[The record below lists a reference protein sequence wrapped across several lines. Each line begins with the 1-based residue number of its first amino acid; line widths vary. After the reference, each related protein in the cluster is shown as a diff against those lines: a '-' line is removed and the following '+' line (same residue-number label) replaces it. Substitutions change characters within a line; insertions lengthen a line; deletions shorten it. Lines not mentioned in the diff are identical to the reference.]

1 MKRAGIIVLFCV
13 CAIVAQGQ
21 DIVAILHVADSLSAQ
36 PDKVL
41 EIINHTLAEYPDS
54 EELLKVRANAY
65 ENLKQYD
72 KAVDDYTRLIQK
84 DPDDEVLW
92 YALGRNQ
99 YMNGQLTDAMKSLH
113 RATSLNSRYLSAFY
127 TKIRILLDLHQY
139 DAASKVSD
147 STLNI
152 GATAMSY
159 FLQGEVNSKLKLW
172 QKAEWAY
179 QGATK
184 IDKGFIEAY
193 IALANNAAILNKATE
208 TLEAAEAALG
218 IDPDSKEAL
227 IAHSR
232 GFALSKNYDYAI
244 DDVSEVIRMDPN
256 NVDAHFWRGI
266 YYRDT
271 NKPLEAIRDFEQVLK
286 FQPDNWQAI
295 AERADAYAKTGDKET
310 ALDGY
315 RKLLDIATNYPEKD
329 AITQFAN
336 RQIFELNREN
346 RAPTL
351 ALIDPKPESFD
362 ISVPNNLSSITI
374 KGKITDESPI
384 QSLTVNGQKV
394 PVTPA
399 GNDFEFSAV
408 VQLANVQEIQM
419 EVSDVYN
426 NMTKIT
432 YQLHLTETGKPQIT
446 LYTPKPSENGIIS
459 LSENATTLYIEGKVT
474 DESAIV
480 SILVDGKA
488 VDFDHEASNPGFT
501 AIIDISNKTRFSI
514 TATDR
519 FGNTTEQIYILQK
532 LSTVVTPS
540 VSPTDAPDGVEQSSQ

>member
-1 MKRAGIIVLFCV
+1 MKRAGIIVLFWV
-13 CAIVAQGQ
+13 CAIVVRGQ
-21 DIVAILHVADSLSAQ
+21 DVSAILHVADSLSAQ
-36 PDKVL
+36 PDKAM
-41 EIINHTLAEYPDS
+41 EIINRALDEYPDS
-54 EELLKVRANAY
+54 EELLKVRADAY

-72 KAVDDYTRLIQK
+72 KAVADYTRLTQI

-113 RATSLNSRYLSAFY
+113 RATGINPKYLPAFH
-127 TKIRILLDLHQY
+127 TKIQILLDLHQY
-139 DAASKVSD
+139 DAALKVSD

-152 GATAMSY
+152 GATARTY
-159 FLQGEVNSKLKLW
+159 FLQGEVNSRLKLW

-193 IALANNAAILNKATE
+193 IALANIAANTNKATE
-208 TLEAAEAALG
+208 ALEAADAALG

-227 IAHSR
+227 IASSR
-232 GFALSKNYDYAI
+232 GFALSKNYIYAI
-244 DDVSEVIRMDPN
+244 DIVSDVIRMDPG
-256 NVDAHFWRGI
+256 NVDAHYWRGT
-266 YYRDT
+266 YYRDS
-271 NKPLEAIRDFEQVLK
+271 NKPQEAIKDFEFVLK
-286 FQPDNWQAI
+286 FQPDNWNAI
-295 AERADAYAKTGDKET
+295 AERADAYAKTGDKKT
-310 ALDGY
+310 AMDGY
-315 RKLLDIATNYPEKD
+315 LKLLDIAANYPEKET
-329 AITQFAN
+329 ITQFAN

-351 ALIDPKPESFD
+351 VLVDPKPENFD

-394 PVTPA
+394 PVTPV
-399 GNDFEFSAV
+399 GSDFEFAAV
-408 VQLANVQEIQM
+408 VQLANVREIKM
-419 EVSDVYN
+419 EVSDLYN
-426 NMTKIT
+426 NTTKVA
-432 YQLHLTETGKPQIT
+432 YQLLLTETGKPQIA
-446 LYTPKPSENGIIS
+446 LFTPKPSENGVIT
-459 LSENATTLYIEGKVT
+459 LSDNGTTLYIEGKVT
-474 DESAIV
+474 DESAIA

-519 FGNTTEQIYILQK
+519 FGNTTEQTYTLQK
-532 LSTVVTPS
+532 L
-540 VSPTDAPDGVEQSSQ
+540 